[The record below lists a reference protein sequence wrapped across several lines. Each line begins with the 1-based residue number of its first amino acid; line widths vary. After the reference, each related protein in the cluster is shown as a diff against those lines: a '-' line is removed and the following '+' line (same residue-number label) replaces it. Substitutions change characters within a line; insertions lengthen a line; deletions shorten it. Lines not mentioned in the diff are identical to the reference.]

1 MYNTDLPTRAE
12 LPTSAQL
19 KRSTFIAALT
29 ALALLVTVVM
39 PSEYAIDPT
48 GAGRLLGLTRMGE
61 IKTQLAA
68 EAAADEMASA
78 KASAERMTQMVPPAE
93 LMARMDRIENLL
105 VALTAEQPASQ
116 PSPTGEAIAQD
127 NVTVGE
133 IAPAEAL
140 PVNPS
145 AAPQVAEIPA
155 EAPAPTPGR
164 RDEMSFTLTPGQ
176 GIEVKL
182 VMRQGA
188 KANFAWTVDGGVV
201 NFDAH
206 GDGGGQSVS
215 YEKGRNVPSGE
226 GVLEAA
232 FDGNHGWFW
241 RNRGDSDV
249 TLTIQTEGDYIDI
262 KRMI

>member
-1 MYNTDLPTRAE
+1 MYNTDLPSRAD

-19 KRSTFIAALT
+19 KRSTFFAALT
-29 ALALLVTVVM
+29 ALALLVTVIM

-78 KASAERMTQMVPPAE
+78 SAERMTQMVPSAE

-155 EAPAPTPGR
+155 EAPAQTTGR

-188 KANFAWTVDGGVV
+188 KANFSWTADGGVV
-201 NFDAH
+201 NFETH

-215 YEKGRNVPSGE
+215 YEKGRSVPADE
-226 GVLEAA
+226 GAIEAA